1 VPTTFRAKL
10 FSGLTGTKR
19 RRRQSPTDATVS
31 IPADHDDRN
40 PTTTDSHRTG
50 WTPSATIWTFFKKA
64 RSKR

>member
-40 PTTTDSHRTG
+40 PTTTASSHRADAIG
-50 WTPSATIWTFFKKA
+50 DHLNFFQKLTVQP
-64 RSKR
+64 